1 MATIILDA
9 GHGPNTA
16 GKRSPDGKLV
26 EFRFNSEVAELLR
39 HYLLLEGVDVFYS
52 HENSRDV
59 PLSERASIANRLDA
73 DAFVS
78 IHANAFGNGW
88 NEAQGIET
96 YMYPQVS
103 KRTAA
108 LANLIH
114 SSMISAC
121 GRKDRGVKT
130 ANFAVLRETKMPA
143 VLVECGFMTNREEA
157 SLLLSR
163 AYRVQCARAI
173 GFGILSW
180 LYHEKIV

>member
-9 GHGPNTA
+9 GHGPLTP
-16 GKRSPDGKLV
+16 GKRSPDGKLL
-26 EFRFNSEVAELLR
+26 EFHFNSEVAERIR
-39 HYLLLEGVDVFYS
+39 HNLLLEGVDVFLA

-59 PLSERASIANRLDA
+59 PLSERAALANKLDV

-78 IHANAFGNGW
+78 IHANAFGSSW

-96 YMYPQVS
+96 YLYPQAS

-108 LANLIH
+108 LAEQVH
-114 SSMISAC
+114 QSMIFAC
-121 GRKDRGVKT
+121 GRKDRGIKT

-157 SLLLSR
+157 RLLLSTS
-163 AYRVQCARAI
+163 YRVQCARAI
-173 GFGILSW
+173 SFGILNW
-180 LYHEKIV
+180 LYHEKIN

>member
-9 GHGPNTA
+9 GHGPNTP
-16 GKRSPDGKLV
+16 GKRSPDGKLL
-26 EFRFNSEVAELLR
+26 EFRFNSDVAERIRQFLLS
-39 HYLLLEGVDVFYS
+39 EGVDVFFA

-59 PLSERASIANRLDA
+59 PLSERASIANRLGG

-78 IHANAFGNGW
+78 IHANAFGYDW

-96 YMYPQVS
+96 YMYPQAS

-108 LANLIH
+108 FAELIH

-121 GRKDRGVKT
+121 GRKDRGIKT
-130 ANFAVLRETKMPA
+130 ADFTVLRETKMPA

-157 SLLLSR
+157 SLLLSGS
-163 AYRVQCARAI
+163 YRVQCARAI
-173 GFGILSW
+173 SFGILNW
-180 LYHEKIV
+180 LYHNKVI

>member
-9 GHGPNTA
+9 GHGPLTP
-16 GKRSPDGKLV
+16 GKRSPDGKLLEFHFNV
-26 EFRFNSEVAELLR
+26 ELAERIR

-59 PLSERASIANRLDA
+59 PLTERAAIANKLDA

-78 IHANAFGNGW
+78 LHANAFGNGW
-88 NEAQGIET
+88 NETQGIET
-96 YMYPQVS
+96 YMYPQAS

-108 LANLIH
+108 LAEQVHRSLIA
-114 SSMISAC
+114 AC

-130 ANFAVLRETKMPA
+130 ANFSVLRETRMPA
-143 VLVECGFMTNREEA
+143 ALVECGFMTNREEA
-157 SLLLSR
+157 GLLLSS

-173 GFGILSW
+173 GFGILNW
-180 LYHEKIV
+180 LYHEKII

>member
-9 GHGPNTA
+9 GHGPLTP
-16 GKRSPDGKLV
+16 GKRSPDGRLL
-26 EFRFNSEVAELLR
+26 EFQFNADVAERVR
-39 HYLLLEGVDVFYS
+39 HYLLLEDVDVFYS

-59 PLSERASIANRLDA
+59 PLSERAAIANRLDG

-78 IHANAFGNGW
+78 IHANAFGSDW
-88 NEAQGIET
+88 NKAQGIET
-96 YMYPQVS
+96 YMYPYAS
-103 KRTAA
+103 KKTAA
-108 LANLIH
+108 LTELIH

-157 SLLLSR
+157 GLLLSG

-173 GFGILSW
+173 SFGILSW
-180 LYHEKIV
+180 LYHEGII

>member
-9 GHGPNTA
+9 GHGPDTP

-26 EFRFNSEVAELLR
+26 EYRFNSDVAEQVR
-39 HYLLLEGVDVFYS
+39 HYLQLEGVDAFYS

-59 PLSERASIANRLDA
+59 PLSERAAIANRLDG

-78 IHANAFGNGW
+78 IHANAFGSHW
-88 NEAQGIET
+88 NEVQGIET
-96 YMYPQVS
+96 YMYPYAS
-103 KRTAA
+103 KQTAA
-108 LANLIH
+108 LTELIH
-114 SSMISAC
+114 SSIISAC

-157 SLLLSR
+157 GLLFSR

-180 LYHEKIV
+180 LYHEKIT